1 MHVVLRLHQARVAA
15 LQNDLKVL
23 EHNLAKSSAEEQEAL
38 ERLAKSECNQICSR
52 VMTQLPRELRDM
64 VYHQLSTQPEE
75 RITREY
81 FRSTMD
87 PTTRLYI
94 YDTARWKKTYF
105 PEHFWDM
112 AYVGEDFFRELA
124 QSYYRTSTFT
134 FGDESG
140 LIERFLDADQMGL
153 GYAPRELVSKVEIHL
168 SAMTFDRSSCIGYM
182 FGCATKPERLQAAL
196 KGLEELKTGAGIC
209 VHFSTQAKDMEQKE
223 EQIKTVCTALVPSL
237 SALRSAGY
245 GARLM
250 INEKVDVQLSAG
262 WGA

>member
-1 MHVVLRLHQARVAA
+1 
-15 LQNDLKVL
+15 
-23 EHNLAKSSAEEQEAL
+23 
-38 ERLAKSECNQICSR
+38 
-52 VMTQLPRELRDM
+52 
-64 VYHQLSTQPEE
+64 
-75 RITREY
+75 
-81 FRSTMD
+81 
-87 PTTRLYI
+87 
-94 YDTARWKKTYF
+94 
-105 PEHFWDM
+105 
-112 AYVGEDFFRELA
+112 
-124 QSYYRTSTFT
+124 
-134 FGDESG
+134 
-140 LIERFLDADQMGL
+140 
-153 GYAPRELVSKVEIHL
+153 
-168 SAMTFDRSSCIGYM
+168 M